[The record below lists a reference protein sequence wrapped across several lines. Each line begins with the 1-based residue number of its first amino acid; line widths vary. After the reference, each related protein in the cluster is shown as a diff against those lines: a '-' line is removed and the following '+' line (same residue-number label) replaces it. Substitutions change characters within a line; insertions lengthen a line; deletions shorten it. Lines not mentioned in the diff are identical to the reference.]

1 MENLGLSCLTTRR
14 VRSDLI
20 QTFKIIN
27 GIDKVE
33 KTLFFRNWSGVR
45 RGHSN
50 KLFKKRSRLDIR
62 KYAFSNRTVDKWK
75 SLTQDCI
82 NCTTINT
89 IKCHIQKLLDPGT
102 YRYRCT
108 KYKKYPVYPHSWSKY
123 HSKCSKCYFSST
135 QAWSLLRR
143 RSGILCWTACGIRL
157 LAGTVSDNLWRRFC
171 LQRTDAF
178 SALEVSRRCAI

>member
-89 IKCHIQKLLDPGT
+89 IKCHIQKLLEPT
-102 YRYRCT
+102 
-108 KYKKYPVYPHSWSKY
+108 
-123 HSKCSKCYFSST
+123 
-135 QAWSLLRR
+135 
-143 RSGILCWTACGIRL
+143 
-157 LAGTVSDNLWRRFC
+157 GTVAQNIKNIQFIHTAGRNITASVQSVIFHQHRPEVSYAVGLE
-171 LQRTDAF
+171 F
-178 SALEVSRRCAI
+178 SAGQLAESGYWREQFQTISEDVSVCNVLMHSAH